1 MPAIALC
8 KEGGDLN
15 HRISVK
21 ATVAVIAS
29 RKRCGDLNEFTLFL
43 FTKIASSDVGIET
56 QDYFYDGYSQSGK
69 ALRDAVP
76 FAVHLRNYLKR
87 SCAELKVHFQF
98 FHLYTLFPFEIF
110 LFPTR
115 VGVILCDLQIDFD
128 PRTFP
133 HIRGGDPTSGC
144 KQSCDDAFSPHT
156 WG

>member
-1 MPAIALC
+1 MALYLLTLVRPS
-8 KEGGDLN
+8 DVLN
-15 HRISVK
+15 ASNRPLQRGWGFK
-21 ATVAVIAS
+21 TLCFGTNKTVVVIAS

-98 FHLYTLFPFEIF
+98 FHLYTL
-110 LFPTR
+110 LS
-115 VGVILCDLQIDFD
+115 V
-128 PRTFP
+128 
-133 HIRGGDPTSGC
+133 
-144 KQSCDDAFSPHT
+144 
-156 WG
+156 

>member
-110 LFPTR
+110 LFPTH
-115 VGVILCDLQIDFD
+115 VGVIREIFHLLCSNRKD
-128 PRTFP
+128 
-133 HIRGGDPTSGC
+133 
-144 KQSCDDAFSPHT
+144 
-156 WG
+156 